1 MILTIVHNPK
11 TLAITSELYFV
22 NILIYKI
29 MLAHTLSIQWN
40 RDTEDCNKM
49 TYNRDHEEL
58 FENGVTITSKLINE
72 ISAR

>member
-1 MILTIVHNPK
+1 
-11 TLAITSELYFV
+11 
-22 NILIYKI
+22 